1 MKPRRYRSIG
11 RDVGVGSFMLDY
23 LARTLDPMVFG
34 LLGCVT
40 AGLVLFVVILMAV
53 MVREWIKGN
62 LDR

>member
-1 MKPRRYRSIG
+1 
-11 RDVGVGSFMLDY
+11 MLDY
-23 LARTLDPMVFG
+23 LARTLDPVVFG